1 MNPKKGIIFIVA
13 PTLTI
18 GCIITMAYSTDLSAG
33 KLFKAFD
40 DFLIYLLNNI
50 SMIPLTISLVSAI
63 ALTFMYVGSFFTSPT
78 VKSLIIP
85 MWIFVIITYFFP
97 NLIPPQLNFM
107 ALVIFGLMVAG
118 MFAVLNY
125 KGRLTATKRRREAA
139 RSIVLRIK
147 EMDKGLKI
155 MDFAMEEVIVEKLK
169 EHKLP

>member
-1 MNPKKGIIFIVA
+1 
-13 PTLTI
+13 
-18 GCIITMAYSTDLSAG
+18 
-33 KLFKAFD
+33 
-40 DFLIYLLNNI
+40 
-50 SMIPLTISLVSAI
+50 
-63 ALTFMYVGSFFTSPT
+63 
-78 VKSLIIP
+78 